1 MLKARRVVTGFDS
14 QGKSVF
20 VSDGA
25 AQRNV
30 MTESLPD
37 LALAEM
43 WATEATPP
51 ELPPAA
57 GDPTVSMTSFLP
69 SPGGSRFRLCRFPGL
84 SDRPFD
90 AQAFRTEYAR
100 KAPGLAHSME
110 EEDVGMHTTDTVD
123 YGIVISGAIS
133 LELDD
138 GATVDL
144 KQGDCV
150 VQNGTRHAWR
160 NRSTEPCVMAFI
172 MIGAK
177 RG

>member
-1 MLKARRVVTGFDS
+1 MLKARRVVTGFDKR
-14 QGKSVF
+14 GKSVF

-30 MTESLPD
+30 MTESLPE

-43 WATEATPP
+43 WATDATPA
-51 ELPPAA
+51 LPPPA
-57 GDPTVSMTSFLP
+57 GDPTLSMESFVP
-69 SPGGSRFRLCRFPGL
+69 GPGGSRFRLCRFPGL

-90 AQAFRTEYAR
+90 AQAFRSEYAR

-110 EEDVGMHTTDTVD
+110 EEDVAMHTTDTVD
-123 YGIVISGAIS
+123 YGIVISGAIT

-160 NRSTEPCVMAFI
+160 NRSTEACVMAFI
-172 MIGAK
+172 LIGAK

>member
-25 AQRNV
+25 PQRTV
-30 MTESLPD
+30 TTDSLPD

-43 WATEATPP
+43 WATETTP
-51 ELPPAA
+51 ELPLGA
-57 GDPTVSMTSFLP
+57 GDPTLSMTNFLP
-69 SPGGSRFRLCRFPGL
+69 SPGGSRFRLCKFPGL

-90 AQAFRTEYAR
+90 AKAFRAEYAR

-110 EEDVGMHTTDTVD
+110 DEDVSMHTTDTID
-123 YGIVISGAIS
+123 YGIVMSGAIT

-144 KQGDCV
+144 KQGDCL

-160 NRSTEPCVMAFI
+160 NKSTEPCVMAFI
-172 MIGAK
+172 MVGAVRK
-177 RG
+177 

>member
-1 MLKARRVVTGFDS
+1 MLKARRVVTGFDGR
-14 QGKSVF
+14 GKSVF

-25 AQRNV
+25 PQRNV
-30 MTESLPD
+30 ITESLPD
-37 LALAEM
+37 LALAEI
-43 WATEATPP
+43 WATEGTPG
-51 ELPPAA
+51 LPTGT
-57 GDPTVSMTSFLP
+57 GDPTVSMTSFVP
-69 SPGGSRFRLCRFPGL
+69 GPGGSRFRLCRFPGR

-90 AQAFRTEYAR
+90 AKAFRAEYTR

-110 EEDVGMHTTDTVD
+110 EQDVGMHTTDTVD
-123 YGIVISGAIS
+123 YGIVISGAIT

-144 KQGDCV
+144 KQGDTV

-160 NRSTEPCVMAFI
+160 NKSTEPCVMAFI
-172 MIGAK
+172 LIGAT